1 MPSIH
6 PRMSPL
12 SFFHRS
18 WFLYDTIDCNEG
30 MGVINA
36 PSLDTCVENAGTAAL
51 QVMHIFLQIAKGLQ
65 YVHACGLIHRDLK
78 PANCFLMGEGTV
90 KIGCVSPPSGPKL
103 SSVCRFSTRAVA
115 YLYQARRGIRYV
127 VTRTTTGVLG
137 YSSVL
142 NGGTK

>member
-30 MGVINA
+30 MGVIDA
-36 PSLDTCVENAGTAAL
+36 PSSDTCVENAGTAAL

-90 KIGCVSPPSGPKL
+90 KVGVRISALRSQAFLRLSVFHSCCGVPVSG
-103 SSVCRFSTRAVA
+103 
-115 YLYQARRGIRYV
+115 
-127 VTRTTTGVLG
+127 
-137 YSSVL
+137 
-142 NGGTK
+142 